1 MLTREDFLQVVRN
14 APLVSIDLI
23 VRDAGGMVLLGLRS
37 NRPARG
43 WWFVPG
49 GVVRK
54 DERLE
59 QAFRRISEA
68 ELGCMHEL
76 TAARFIGPY
85 EHLYEDNFAGEPGF
99 GTHYVVLAWELAL
112 AAGCPT
118 LPRQQHSDYR
128 WVPVVELARDPTI
141 HPNSRAYAASLTALR
156 TESVTYNFGAGH

>member
-1 MLTREDFLQVVRN
+1 MLSREDFLVVVRN

-23 VRDAGGMVLLGLRS
+23 VRDAQGRVLLGLRN

-68 ELGCMHEL
+68 ELGTIRERA
-76 TAARFIGPY
+76 AARFIGPY
-85 EHLYEDNFAGEPGF
+85 EHLYEDNFAGEPDF
-99 GTHYVVLAWELAL
+99 GTHYVVLAWELGLPAD
-112 AAGCPT
+112 AGA
-118 LPRQQHSDYR
+118 LPRQQHRDYR
-128 WVPVVELARDPTI
+128 WVSVDELGLDPAI
-141 HPNSRAYAASLTALR
+141 HPNTRAYAASLTQR
-156 TESVTYNFGAGH
+156 TV

>member
-1 MLTREDFLQVVRN
+1 MLSREDFLQVVRS

-23 VRDAGGMVLLGLRS
+23 VRNADGLVLLGLRN

-49 GVVRK
+49 GIVRK

-68 ELGCMHEL
+68 ELGSGQEL
-76 TAARFIGPY
+76 SAARLIGHY

-99 GTHYVVLAWELAL
+99 GTHYVVLVWELAL
-112 AAGCPT
+112 LQDPAA
-118 LPRQQHSDYR
+118 LPRQQHREYR
-128 WVPVVELARDPTI
+128 WVTVEALASEPTI
-141 HPNSRAYAASLTALR
+141 HPNSQAYAASLGPSQPLPR
-156 TESVTYNFGAGH
+156 RV